1 MTFNVLSAAY
11 LTRLAICILP
21 VLALLGALVLL
32 DSFKLAPLRRLLASL
47 AAGAAVSLVAYL
59 INNLLLGGNGVPH
72 ATWIETP
79 VMEELLKALVVWW
92 LLRTGRIGFMVEGA
106 IYGFAVGAGFA
117 VAENIVYLHYLGPA
131 TIVIWLVRGFGTAL
145 MHGGGTA
152 ITGILGASQVHR
164 GKFARELGLIG
175 GLAIASI
182 VHMLYNSPLL
192 PPAFAAGL
200 VLIGIP
206 ALMAVIFMRSERAVE
221 GWLGEG
227 FDADMQL
234 LADISSGEFS
244 QTPSGIYLRSLRD
257 SFAPPLVADMLCLL
271 QVSTELAIR
280 AKAELMKREAGFGSA
295 DDEEVKSRL
304 LELRYLEKS
313 IGPTGRLA
321 LTPLLAGRER
331 RLWELRQLGYS
342 SS

>member
-1 MTFNVLSAAY
+1 MTFDAAY

-21 VLALLGALVLL
+21 VLAFLGGLMLL

-47 AAGAAVSLVAYL
+47 AAGAGTALIAYL
-59 INNLLLGGNGVPH
+59 VNSLLLERNRVPDS
-72 ATWIETP
+72 TWIETP
-79 VMEELLKALVVWW
+79 LLEEFLKALVLWW

-117 VAENIVYLHYLGPA
+117 MAENIVYLHYLGPA
-131 TIVIWLVRGFGTAL
+131 SMVVWLLRGFGTAL

-152 ITGILGASQVHR
+152 IAGVMGASQVHH
-164 GKFARELGLIG
+164 GKFARELALAG
-175 GLAIASI
+175 GWAIASLLHI
-182 VHMLYNSPLL
+182 LYNSPFL
-192 PPAFAAGL
+192 PPSFAAGL
-200 VLIGIP
+200 VLVGIP
-206 ALMAVIFMRSERAVE
+206 SLMVMIFTRSERAVE
-221 GWLGEG
+221 SWLGEG

-280 AKAELMKREAGFGSA
+280 AKAELMKREAGFGDA
-295 DDEEVKSRL
+295 DDEDVRSRL
-304 LELRYLEKS
+304 VELRYLEKS